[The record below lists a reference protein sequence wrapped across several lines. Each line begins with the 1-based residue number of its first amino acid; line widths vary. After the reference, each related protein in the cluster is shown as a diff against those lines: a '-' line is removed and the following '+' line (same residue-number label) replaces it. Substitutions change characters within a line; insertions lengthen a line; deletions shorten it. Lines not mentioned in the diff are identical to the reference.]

1 MTYPPAGLTL
11 ASALVPP
18 VDDPGYLDALGQWA
32 DAKAAEIEGIEAPG
46 IAYADGSPIPAPDLV
61 LGPGET
67 KAIFE
72 RATVRAILD
81 QTGAKPLSMVS
92 REPAP
97 PLKLGRL
104 DAQDGTV
111 IFGDG
116 GCGKGT
122 YASAMAA
129 GLVVAGDRVLV
140 VDYEHHPSEW
150 ARRIASL
157 GGLEA
162 LSEVVYVSP
171 VASTW
176 KGARGAIWD
185 HADDLGELAGQT
197 ECTYVFVDSAVPACG
212 ATNPL
217 DPEAPGQYFAALA
230 RIGLPS
236 LTLAHATKAGDLRF
250 PFGSVFWHNL
260 ARVTWSAQKLGDED
274 GHRILLTNRKA
285 NNHERQG
292 KHVVTVEWWEGL
304 PREVSEVPYTVTLG
318 KLLVDVLAGG
328 ALTVAEITT
337 RLNQERDEDDPP
349 FKPDSVR
356 AALRRGVKATPQTFT
371 VTDSGPSA
379 RWSRVA

>member
-140 VDYEHHPSEW
+140 VDYEHHPSDA

-236 LTLAHATKAGDLRF
+236 LTLAHVTGAGDLST

-260 ARVTWSAQKLGDED
+260 ARVTWSVSRIGSE
-274 GHRILLTNRKA
+274 GHQVLLQHRKD

-292 KHVVTVEWWEGL
+292 KHLVTVEWWNDL
-304 PREVSEVPYTVTLG
+304 PREVSESPYSVR
-318 KLLVDVLAGG
+318 LAEQIRD
-328 ALTVAEITT
+328 ALADEPMTAAAIVS
-337 RLNQERDEDDPP
+337 RLNEEADDDDPAVRS
-349 FKPDSVR
+349 DSVR
-356 AALRRGVKATPQTFT
+356 AALRRGVKAVPQQFT
-371 VTDSGPSA
+371 VTGKGASA
-379 RWSRVA
+379 RWANVA

>member
-236 LTLAHATKAGDLRF
+236 LTLAHVTGAGDLSK

-260 ARVTWSAQKLGDED
+260 ARVTWSVSRIGSE
-274 GHRILLTNRKA
+274 GHQVLLQHRKD

-292 KHVVTVEWWEGL
+292 KHLVTVEWWNDL
-304 PREVSEVPYTVTLG
+304 PREVSESPYSVR
-318 KLLVDVLAGG
+318 LAEQIRD
-328 ALTVAEITT
+328 ALADEPMTAAAIVS
-337 RLNQERDEDDPP
+337 RLNEEADDDDPAVRS
-349 FKPDSVR
+349 DSVR
-356 AALRRGVKATPQTFT
+356 AALRRGVKAVPQQFT
-371 VTDSGPSA
+371 VTGKGASA
-379 RWSRVA
+379 RWANVA

>member
-1 MTYPPAGLTL
+1 MTYPPAGLSL

-46 IAYADGSPIPAPDLV
+46 IAYADGTPIPVPDVV

-67 KAIFE
+67 KAILE

-97 PLKLGRL
+97 PLLLDRL
-104 DAQDGTV
+104 DALETTILYGN
-111 IFGDG
+111 G
-116 GCGKGT
+116 GAGKGT
-122 YASAMAA
+122 IASSWIV
-129 GLVVAGDRVLV
+129 GLVTSGHRVLV
-140 VDYEHHPSEW
+140 IDYEHHDTEW

-157 GGLEA
+157 GSVDM
-162 LSEVVYVSP
+162 LSDVVYVSP
-171 VASTW
+171 VDAAW

-185 HADDLGELAGQT
+185 HADDLRELAVRT
-197 ECTYVFVDSAVPACG
+197 ESTYAVIDSAVVACG

-236 LTLAHATKAGDLRF
+236 LTLAHVTGAGDLSK

-260 ARVTWSAQKLGDED
+260 ARVTWSVSRIGSE
-274 GHRILLTNRKA
+274 GHQVLLQHRKD

-292 KHVVTVEWWEGL
+292 KHLVTVEWWNDL
-304 PREVSEVPYTVTLG
+304 PREVSESPYSVR
-318 KLLVDVLAGG
+318 LAEQIRD
-328 ALTVAEITT
+328 ALADEPMTAAAIVS
-337 RLNQERDEDDPP
+337 RLNEEADDDDPAVRS
-349 FKPDSVR
+349 DSVR
-356 AALRRGVKATPQTFT
+356 AALRRGVKAVPQQFT
-371 VTDSGPSA
+371 VTGKGASA
-379 RWSRVA
+379 RWANVA